1 MAMRADL
8 FPEMYRL
15 EETYWWHVAKRR
27 LVLTLLTPFLRNHAP
42 GAFLDVGCGTGMML
56 KDLSA
61 LGRVVGIDGTMDA
74 LRYSRQR
81 GASCVILADCSRP
94 FPIRSSAI
102 HVVTMLDVLEHL
114 DDDDLPIS
122 EIHRVLRPSGMFVLT
137 VPAYP
142 FLWTYWDEILGH
154 KRRYR
159 RSALV
164 KKLERNGFSVLR
176 HSYFYSYLLPV
187 AILFRVT
194 KSLLG
199 VNVKMRSDFIAL
211 PRWLNRFLLSMS
223 YLEQYATRFVR
234 IPAGLSVIC
243 VCKKI

>member
-1 MAMRADL
+1 MNFKTIFNALLCTFMLNCQIQAKQNMEDQTAPL
-8 FPEMYRL
+8 FSAQAAFPDECICPLNLQDYIGK
-15 EETYWWHVAKRR
+15 YFI
-27 LVLTLLTPFLRNHAP
+27 VLYFYPMDNTPGCTKQAEVFRN
-42 GAFLDVGCGTGMML
+42 
-56 KDLSA
+56 
-61 LGRVVGIDGTMDA
+61 GIA
-74 LRYSRQR
+74 
-81 GASCVILADCSRP
+81 
-94 FPIRSSAI
+94 
-102 HVVTMLDVLEHL
+102 
-114 DDDDLPIS
+114 
-122 EIHRVLRPSGMFVLT
+122 
-137 VPAYP
+137 
-142 FLWTYWDEILGH
+142 
-154 KRRYR
+154 
-159 RSALV
+159 
-164 KKLERNGFSVLR
+164 KLERHGFTVLR